1 MPRHNILPLP
11 PSTKELHS
19 RADYPF
25 RNLRNMDDWT
35 RSYLLKFL
43 SITHIFFVLLNNLL
57 GRLNSWVVS
66 HSALIIGTLHHAQGC
81 EFEPQW
87 WPTLFWIQAQHLRF
101 IYDSIWFI
109 WFDTIICQSNLSCE
123 LWNRK
128 LKIKEIFLQKKFR
141 IIGIG

>member
-66 HSALIIGTLHHAQGC
+66 HSALIIGTLHHALGH
-81 EFEPQW
+81 EFEPW
-87 WPTLFWIQAQHLRF
+87 GDDKLFFWPKHNIYALFMILFGLFGLILLFVCQ
-101 IYDSIWFI
+101 
-109 WFDTIICQSNLSCE
+109 ICHVNCE
-123 LWNRK
+123 TENWK
-128 LKIKEIFLQKKFR
+128 YKKF
-141 IIGIG
+141 I